1 MINVNVSYKMA
12 ANSLIDPAT
21 KQFYPDLV
29 PGGGGGGGTLT
40 GITAGAGL
48 IVTNAAPV
56 PQINLAF
63 TATVGEIMLGTG
75 VNTGAPLAPGAN
87 GDVLTIVGGVPVYA
101 PVGQSPYT
109 AAGQIQYAG
118 AAPALA
124 DTNLNIGTAGQVLTV
139 NAGATAPEWAA
150 NVSSVTANTGLNI
163 DNTVV
168 GAPKVEISFLHNG
181 DLMVGTGV
189 NTGTVL
195 ALPQA
200 DGLVLTSVPFTENPL
215 GMDWKSGGI
224 SGGPI
229 IYRSSAGSLS
239 IDPPKSA
246 SQTMISVAEIASEE
260 QWITMPTDAPD
271 TNKTGVLFPFTS
283 STGVVYTFEMD
294 VCSDPNG
301 SGNAYP
307 CVKVVFNYDQTTGFG
322 QISLYSTNPANPS
335 HDRAVYGIFEE
346 GGFVYVYGEFD
357 SFALYQSPGL
367 PGAAP
372 AGTQASGIVKF
383 AGTAASASAV
393 NDATNNWNGV
403 GKTGGMAII
412 YAMTKITV
420 PILGDQYVMGGDF
433 DGYCTTGSL
442 YSSTGG
448 LGNIAALVFGAV
460 GNPNPTYDA
469 IANIT
474 GSGTTAN
481 APVYTIVQIPTSPIS
496 LAFGGEFTAV
506 NGIDPATNFALWAG
520 GFTNY
525 NATLDGAVRYMT
537 MDAANTSLIMVGDFS
552 DIVTIGNITDATEV
566 GATIPGLSATAF
578 NDPARQS
585 ACVAQLFNLPT
596 SPSPLVAFNVV
607 ILQDTD
613 ASKGVRSYRSL
624 AATPGTFVENPAPI
638 GLVGSLQN
646 GCIVAYGSVPTPPG
660 VTPPNPN
667 PSLYAIT
674 NTLDVGAYSTLN
686 YLQQSPGTTQQ
697 VFTLTSGKFKYNAAT
712 LYSSCTLTDNT
723 SQYWVASL
731 DNVNPNVYDWM
742 AIGTTAPGLILTP

>member
-1 MINVNVSYKMA
+1 MA

-29 PGGGGGGGTLT
+29 PGGGGGGTLT
-40 GITAGAGL
+40 GIAAGAGL
-48 IVTNAAPV
+48 TVTGAAPV
-56 PQINLAF
+56 PQINLGF
-63 TATVGEIMLGTG
+63 SATVGEIMVGTG

-87 GDVLTIVGGVPVYA
+87 GDVLTIVGGVPAYA
-101 PVGQSPYT
+101 VIPPV
-109 AAGQIQYAG
+109 
-118 AAPALA
+118 APGV
-124 DTNLNIGTAGQVLTV
+124 T
-139 NAGATAPEWAA
+139 
-150 NVSSVTANTGLNI
+150 SVTANTGLNI
-163 DNTVV
+163 DNSVV
-168 GAPKVEISFLHNG
+168 GAPKVQLSYLHNG
-181 DLMVGTGV
+181 DLMVGTGA

-200 DGLVLTSVPFTENPL
+200 DGLVLTSVPFTENVL
-215 GMDWKSGGI
+215 GMDWKSGGV

-246 SQTMISVAEIASEE
+246 SQTMITVAEVASDE

-322 QISLYSTNPANPS
+322 QTSLYSTNPANPN

-357 SFALYQSPGL
+357 SFAFYQSPGL

-383 AGTAASASAV
+383 AGTSASASAV

-412 YAMTKITV
+412 YTMTKITV
-420 PILGDQYVMGGDF
+420 PILGDQYIMGGDF

-442 YSSTGG
+442 FSSTGG
-448 LGNIAALVFGAV
+448 LGNIAALVFGAPL
-460 GNPNPTYDA
+460 NPNPTYDV
-469 IANIT
+469 IANIV
-474 GSGTTAN
+474 GSGTSTN
-481 APVYTIVQIPTSPIS
+481 APVYTTCALPIGPFTV
-496 LAFGGEFTAV
+496 AFGGEFTAV
-506 NGIDPATNFALWAG
+506 NGGLDPATNFAIWAG
-520 GFTNY
+520 GFTQY
-525 NATLDGAVRYMT
+525 NATLDGAVCYMT
-537 MDAANTSLIMVGDFS
+537 MDAANTSLIMTGNFS
-552 DIVTIGNITDATEV
+552 DIVTIGNINNATES

-578 NDPARQS
+578 SDPARQS
-585 ACVAQLFNLPT
+585 ACVAQLFDLPT
-596 SPSPLVAFNVV
+596 APSPLVAFNVV

-613 ASKGVRSYRSL
+613 ASKGARSYRSL
-624 AATPGTFVENPAPI
+624 AASPGTFVVNPAPV
-638 GLVGSLQN
+638 GLVGPLQN

-674 NTLDVGAYSTLN
+674 NTQDVGAFSTLN
-686 YLQQSPGTTQQ
+686 YLKQTPGATQQ

-731 DNVNPNVYDWM
+731 DSIVPTTYDWM
-742 AIGTTAPGLILTP
+742 AIGTIAPGLILTP

>member
-1 MINVNVSYKMA
+1 MA

-40 GITAGAGL
+40 GITAGQGL
-48 IVTNAAPV
+48 IVTGAAPV

-87 GDVLTIVGGVPVYA
+87 GNVLTIAGGVPVYA
-101 PVGQSPYT
+101 PPA
-109 AAGQIQYAG
+109 AAG
-118 AAPALA
+118 
-124 DTNLNIGTAGQVLTV
+124 
-139 NAGATAPEWAA
+139 
-150 NVSSVTANTGLNI
+150 VSSVTANTGLNI
-163 DNTVV
+163 DNSVV

-215 GMDWKSGGI
+215 GMDWKAGGV

-246 SQTMISVAEIASEE
+246 SQTMISVAEVASDE
-260 QWITMPTDAPD
+260 QWINMPTDAPD

-294 VCSDPNG
+294 LCANPNG
-301 SGNAYP
+301 SGNSYP
-307 CVKVVFNYDQTTGFG
+307 CVTLTFNYDTTSPFG
-322 QISLYSTNPANPS
+322 QISLYSTNPANPN

-357 SFALYQSPGL
+357 SFAAYQPPGI

-372 AGTQASGIVKF
+372 PGTQASGIVKF

-393 NDATNNWNGV
+393 NDATTGFNGV
-403 GKTGGMAII
+403 GKTGGMPII
-412 YAMTKITV
+412 YVMTKIAV
-420 PILGDQYVMGGDF
+420 PILGDQYVIGGDF

-442 YSSTGG
+442 FSSTGG
-448 LGNIAALVFGAV
+448 LGNIAAMIFGA
-460 GNPNPTYDA
+460 GSPTPQYDPVT
-469 IANIT
+469 NIVA
-474 GSGTTAN
+474 SGTTAN
-481 APVYTIVQIPTSPIS
+481 APVYTIVKTPVNAVSC
-496 LAFGGEFTAV
+496 AFGGEFTAV
-506 NGIDPATNFALWAG
+506 NGVDPATNFALWDG
-520 GFTNY
+520 SFTNY
-525 NATLDGAVRYMT
+525 NATLDGAVCYMT
-537 MDAANTSLIMVGDFS
+537 MDAANTSLIMVGNFS
-552 DIVTIGNITDATEV
+552 DIVTIGNINDATES
-566 GATIPGLSATAF
+566 GATIPGLSTTAF

-585 ACVAQLFNLPT
+585 ACVAQLFDLPT
-596 SPSPLVAFNVV
+596 SPSPLVPFNVI

-613 ASKGVRSYRSL
+613 ASKGTRSYRSL
-624 AATPGTFVENPAPI
+624 AASPGTFVDNPAPI

-646 GCIVAYGSVPTPPG
+646 GCIVTYGSVPTPPG

-686 YLQQSPGTTQQ
+686 YLKQSPGTTNQ
-697 VFTLTSGKFKYNAAT
+697 VFTLTSGKFKYNGAT

-731 DNVNPNVYDWM
+731 DTLNPNVYDWM
-742 AIGTTAPGLILTP
+742 AIGTIAPGLILTP